1 MSICKPNPELIKAV
15 SRAISKSVG
24 EDTCEIWGDDKIIIK
39 ALQSGIKSLIAVAF
53 INHLKQNLGGCATS
67 DTIMQTN
74 VGQLAP
80 YVAWWIVK
88 PH

>member
-1 MSICKPNPELIKAV
+1 VWILARS
-15 SRAISKSVG
+15 G
-24 EDTCEIWGDDKIIIK
+24 ETTKIIIK

-80 YVAWWIVK
+80 DETSLRLSSSSIKSWKFITVTK
-88 PH
+88 FLD